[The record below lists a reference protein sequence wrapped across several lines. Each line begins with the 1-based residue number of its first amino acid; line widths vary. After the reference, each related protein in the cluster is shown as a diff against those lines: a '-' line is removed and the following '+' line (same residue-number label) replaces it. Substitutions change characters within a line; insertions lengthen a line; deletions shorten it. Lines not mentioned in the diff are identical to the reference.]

1 MFSLFKSKP
10 KNTATSTA
18 TANVQKSKPKIVSLI
33 FSHNSRMQC
42 FIERF
47 KKESMKSE
55 KIRFKNGAIIKLVVE
70 NNKITPSLVY
80 EGELDEK
87 ETKKIVKKG
96 AYYTKNKNTFNKNIT
111 NLSTKV
117 NSDKELQKYVSNK
130 KIILSERFKKF
141 SDYFGDKDLSILQY
155 LTKEKTIEF
164 DSSKTYEFYII
175 RHGQGIHNGVGAF
188 TKAKDPKYKDAT
200 LTDEGKKQAQR
211 SGEKLNTILGSD
223 KVNYLFATDLRRT
236 RETLVEVLGK
246 LNNKPNPENTKIIIL
261 PCSHEISVE
270 KDKILN
276 LKFIKVNRSCDAL
289 EAWSTSKAAGE
300 NFPVCTKTR
309 INNKNNNNE
318 CVKKGGYSID
328 WSYYLAFYN
337 NSMRGDYTRTSA
349 RLHCRNTNMIIEALN
364 IIKNGATVKNQYK
377 KNINS
382 KKLMTRLFGR
392 RNTSSSFTQI
402 ETDNYTN
409 NETSSNITH
418 NNNIKINQNNNI
430 KIKQTNLNKIQAI
443 TKILENNIAKYEWTN
458 PPKNLLEMRRQ
469 MRSIGNKIKVNNK
482 GSIKPND
489 MKMAKENY
497 DKLSEIENKINKT
510 KLTNEMK
517 KISSNRLTP
526 EQKRLAELKK
536 KHGY

>member
-10 KNTATSTA
+10 KNTATA
-18 TANVQKSKPKIVSLI
+18 TTTTTTTTKANVQKFKPKIVSLI

-47 KKESMKSE
+47 KKEGMKSE
-55 KIRFKNGAIIKLVVE
+55 KIRFKNGAIIKLVV
-70 NNKITPSLVY
+70 KDGWITPSLVH
-80 EGELDEK
+80 EGELDDK
-87 ETKKIVKKG
+87 ETKKIVDEKKKIVG
-96 AYYTKNKNTFNKNIT
+96 KGPYYTKNEKTLNKNIK
-111 NLSTKV
+111 NLMSKVSTEQIK
-117 NSDKELQKYVSNK
+117 
-130 KIILSERFKKF
+130 LSECFKIF
-141 SDYFGDKDLSILQY
+141 SDFFGPKKLNILQY
-155 LTKEKTIEF
+155 LTKEKKI
-164 DSSKTYEFYII
+164 DIDPNKTYEFYII
-175 RHGQGIHNGVGAF
+175 RHGQGIHNGVNPAEKFFSGRF
-188 TKAKDPKYKDAT
+188 YKDAT
-200 LTDEGKKQAQR
+200 LTDTGKEQAQR
-211 SGEKLNTILGSD
+211 SGEALKEILGSD
-223 KVNYLFATDLRRT
+223 KVNYLFASDLRRT

-246 LNNKPNPENTKIIIL
+246 LTGKLNLNPKIIIL
-261 PCSHEISVE
+261 PCSHEISVK
-270 KDKILN
+270 KDKDN
-276 LKFIKVNRSCDAL
+276 KSCDEL
-289 EAWSTSKAAGE
+289 EASRFKKIAVE
-300 NFPVCTKTR
+300 NFPSCVMGTKKQ
-309 INNKNNNNE
+309 NNSNKDG
-318 CVKKGGYSID
+318 CGKQGSYSVD

-337 NSMRGDYTRTSA
+337 NSMRGDYNRTTA
-349 RLHCRNTNMIIEALN
+349 RLRCRDTNMIIEALN
-364 IIKNGATVKNQYK
+364 IIKNGATVKNQYE

-382 KKLMTRLFGR
+382 KKLITRLNPFGR
-392 RNTSSSFTQI
+392 KNTSSSFTQI

-536 KHGY
+536 KYGY